1 MSTFGFRSRFLTLGA
16 LLALGAT
23 GSPLFAQTPPK
34 VALKE
39 IVDDRYGGGKTEGGL
54 VVVLELA
61 GSDLESYPAGR
72 AFLKAATDDSGRSLL
87 PKKPAEPSFSDLKFS
102 SGLRLDLVSPPRG
115 SRSVTVSGTVE
126 LFAPKKDPAA
136 VVKVPKALKKLDV
149 PLDAPGLRAAKLQVT
164 PLSEARYAEEQKKQE
179 SPEAK
184 ERFRKQM
191 KAEGMSDEEIEA
203 AFELR
208 AAFKELGSRTLITKG
223 TLTGV
228 VDRLAARGL
237 VERAASP
244 DDGRSTI
251 VRLTAEGERVFRE
264 VFEPHLAFLAPA
276 VESLPE
282 CGRKDLEKRLRQ
294 LREALEKRSDELAR
308 Q

>member
-1 MSTFGFRSRFLTLGA
+1 MSTFGFRSRFSALGA

-54 VVVLELA
+54 VVVLKLD

-72 AFLKAATDDSGRSLL
+72 AFLKAAKDDSGRSLL
-87 PKKPAEPSFSDLKFS
+87 PRKPAEPAFRNFAFS
-102 SGLRLDLVSPPRG
+102 SGLRLDLASPSRG

-126 LFAPKKDPAA
+126 LFAPKRDPAA
-136 VVKVPKALKKLDV
+136 VVKVPKALRKLDT
-149 PLDAPGLRAAKLQVT
+149 PLDAPGLKAAKLQVT

-184 ERFRKQM
+184 ERFRKEM

-208 AAFKELGSRTLITKG
+208 AAFKELGSSGEGKG
-223 TLTGV
+223 AVVLLLREEDFRKVQAVSFLDEKGNDIHSNASSSDTDGV
-228 VDRLAARGL
+228 VATRRFQFAEPPGP
-237 VERAASP
+237 ET
-244 DDGRSTI
+244 TI
-251 VRLTAEGERVFRE
+251 VFTLYTDKAKLSVP
-264 VFEPHLAFLAPA
+264 FELKDVP
-276 VESLPE
+276 LP
-282 CGRKDLEKRLRQ
+282 
-294 LREALEKRSDELAR
+294 
-308 Q
+308 

>member
-208 AAFKELGSRTLITKG
+208 AAFKELGSPAEGKG
-223 TLTGV
+223 AVVLLTREEDFRKIQAVSFLDEKGNDVHSTASGSDTDGV
-228 VDRLAARGL
+228 TATRRFEFPEPPGP
-237 VERAASP
+237 ET
-244 DDGRSTI
+244 TI
-251 VRLTAEGERVFRE
+251 VFTLYTDKAKLSVPF
-264 VFEPHLAFLAPA
+264 VLKDVP
-276 VESLPE
+276 LP
-282 CGRKDLEKRLRQ
+282 
-294 LREALEKRSDELAR
+294 
-308 Q
+308 